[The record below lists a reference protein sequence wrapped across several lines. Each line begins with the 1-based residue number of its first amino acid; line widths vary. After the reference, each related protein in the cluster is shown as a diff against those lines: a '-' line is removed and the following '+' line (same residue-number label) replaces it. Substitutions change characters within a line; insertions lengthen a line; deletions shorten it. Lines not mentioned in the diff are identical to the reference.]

1 MPLVL
6 LVLSV
11 GNPPRM
17 PTQNPNW
24 FWKQSVWSTACLS
37 AEADISTLGYASSAF
52 TYMLVVSPEDIKLLM
67 MLKMMLNLF
76 LR

>member
-1 MPLVL
+1 MKTAGATDVAGTTL

-37 AEADISTLGYASSAF
+37 AEADISALGYAGSAF
-52 TYMLVVSPEDIKLLM
+52 MYMPAVCS
-67 MLKMMLNLF
+67 F
-76 LR
+76 F